1 MRRCAQ
7 RRIDPSHAR
16 DVVVEA
22 FLVAWRRLNEAPRA
36 VAGPG
41 GGDGPAA
48 PAPPLGQITQDTIT
62 QFGGHN
68 LASLVDGAVGADVAA
83 VTIRASGRLVKA
95 TVRDG
100 RFAAWWPGKGFADGP
115 SQPSSGGGP
124 RLNLRHDVTL
134 TDGTT
139 YSSTEFA
146 SGVSTPAF
154 RGPLR
159 STPRPKTDTPLSRGL
174 RSQQPVLVP
183 RTTKNTD

>member
-48 PAPPLGQITQDTIT
+48 PAPPPGQITQDTIT

-68 LASLVDGAVGADVAA
+68 LASLVDGAVGTDVAA
-83 VTIRASGRLVKA
+83 VTIHASGRLVEA

-100 RFAAWWPGKGFADGP
+100 RFAAWWPGKAFADGP
-115 SQPSSGGGP
+115 GQPSGRGGP
-124 RLNLRHDVTL
+124 QLKLRYDVTL

-139 YSSTEFA
+139 YSPTDFA
-146 SGVSTPAF
+146 SGVSAPAF
-154 RGPLR
+154 RGRLR
-159 STPRPKTDTPLSRGL
+159 SPPPPRLTPHS
-174 RSQQPVLVP
+174 VLVSGH
-183 RTTKNTD
+183 RR